1 MKTTKKR
8 RTELQLSFMKHQV
21 SLDEKDEQN
30 LRNISKCHIITGCL
44 TILLQ
49 VSTMIFSPQMFV
61 ICEGIVTGAL
71 FISTGVIG
79 YMYLKKKKKIYLTF
93 FLVLSIVDILGCA
106 VLLGFSCT
114 RVIQAIYL
122 RQYDT
127 DYILYLRNLPFGG
140 AFSKSLAGLEI
151 VMSLLQ
157 AITSIT
163 GSTIVCKVYCCIGSS
178 PRRAHYKDRTIQVLS
193 GCQIGLGVLF
203 VLCYF
208 LNYYVLSTYE
218 RIYDEIWCGLSII
231 LIGSI
236 GLLSVNRFYKLVTPF
251 LILNIFGCGLVIVL
265 ITMTGIRMSDMRYQ
279 ERNQYYNYQ
288 SDLSYLKSEYYNC
301 TGEVIHFKF
310 NVDEG
315 DIAPID
321 DEIKKCEKNR
331 QEKIRG
337 LEQALKTIEENGT
350 KMEDYYNI
358 LVVELIFVIVEFVVL
373 VTTCGLVCHV
383 CCCCCAASQQLD
395 TTAVYVPSRKLET
408 GESVV
413 HVSRGERRPNAQ
425 IPEEDE
431 SRNYSRLQ

>member
-1 MKTTKKR
+1 
-8 RTELQLSFMKHQV
+8 
-21 SLDEKDEQN
+21 
-30 LRNISKCHIITGCL
+30 
-44 TILLQ
+44 
-49 VSTMIFSPQMFV
+49 
-61 ICEGIVTGAL
+61 
-71 FISTGVIG
+71 
-79 YMYLKKKKKIYLTF
+79 
-93 FLVLSIVDILGCA
+93 
-106 VLLGFSCT
+106 
-114 RVIQAIYL
+114 
-122 RQYDT
+122 
-127 DYILYLRNLPFGG
+127 
-140 AFSKSLAGLEI
+140 
-151 VMSLLQ
+151 
-157 AITSIT
+157 
-163 GSTIVCKVYCCIGSS
+163 
-178 PRRAHYKDRTIQVLS
+178 
-193 GCQIGLGVLF
+193 
-203 VLCYF
+203 
-208 LNYYVLSTYE
+208 
-218 RIYDEIWCGLSII
+218 
-231 LIGSI
+231 
-236 GLLSVNRFYKLVTPF
+236 
-251 LILNIFGCGLVIVL
+251 
-265 ITMTGIRMSDMRYQ
+265 MTGIRMSDMRYQ

-301 TGEVIHFKF
+301 TGEVINFKF

-358 LVVELIFVIVEFVVL
+358 LVVELIFVIVEFIVL